1 MANGCL
7 AALFGFGSKPNPSNS
22 QRDERRRDYLGSD
35 STPVVIATDDMNE
48 GDLHSGP
55 EGYSP
60 NTAYPDT
67 FYGSGGHAGGYEAG
81 GYDGGGADGGG
92 GGGD

>member
-22 QRDERRRDYLGSD
+22 QRDARRQEYLGGD
-35 STPVVIATDDMNE
+35 ATPFVIASDMDE

-55 EGYSP
+55 EGYSAS
-60 NTAYPDT
+60 TSYPDT
-67 FYGSGGHAGGYEAG
+67 FYGSG